1 VHFLGIL
8 SYGDMSDNI
17 FPFVGYGSV
26 NYFVIAAKIDK
37 DPLSLCTMEH
47 SHTDGSAHLACN
59 NSSSTFPNPSS
70 NARIL
75 LATTV

>member
-37 DPLSLCTMEH
+37 DP
-47 SHTDGSAHLACN
+47 
-59 NSSSTFPNPSS
+59 
-70 NARIL
+70 
-75 LATTV
+75 